1 MLWKRSEA
9 SVPVVNL
16 ADPSCAKIDFHRL
29 MATKIRLVVAAA
41 WRYENYE
48 IAANVEDEPCIVREC
63 KAEKEGP

>member
-1 MLWKRSEA
+1 M
-9 SVPVVNL
+9 NL
-16 ADPSCAKIDFHRL
+16 ADLFLWPVDFSRVTT
-29 MATKIRLVVAAA
+29 TKIRLGETAA